1 MLTVENLSFK
11 TKDKVILSKLNVK
24 VLDGEFV
31 TIAGASGSGKSTLL
45 KLIAN
50 LICPTEGKIIYNG
63 IDIKTVDIPRYRQ
76 EVSYCFQQPTLFGE
90 TVLDNLEFPFLV
102 RKEKFS
108 DTRVRALLTLVDLDE
123 AYLEKPITEL
133 SGGERQRVAL
143 IRNLVFP
150 PKILLLDEVTTGL
163 DETSKQIVHQFIA
176 DVHAQGITILQ
187 VTHDREE
194 IEQAE
199 KVLRIEKGGIVD
211 ESRDI

>member
-63 IDIKTVDIPRYRQ
+63 IDIKTMDIPKYRQ

-108 DTRVRALLTLVDLDE
+108 DTRVRALLNLVDLDE

-163 DETSKQIVHQFIA
+163 DEASKQIVHQFIA

-187 VTHDREE
+187 VTHDRDE

>member
-11 TKDKVILSKLNVK
+11 TKDKVILSKLNLK
-24 VLDGEFV
+24 VLDSEFI

-50 LICPTEGKIIYNG
+50 LICPTEGKILYNG
-63 IDIKTVDIPRYRQ
+63 ADIKTVDIPRYRQ

-102 RKEKFS
+102 RKEKFADS
-108 DTRVRALLTLVDLDE
+108 RVRSLLTLVDLDE

-150 PKILLLDEVTTGL
+150 PKMLLLDEVTTGL
-163 DETSKQIVHQFIA
+163 DEASKQIVHQFIA

-187 VTHDREE
+187 VTHDRDE

-199 KVLRIEKGGIVD
+199 KVLRIEKGGIVG
-211 ESRDI
+211 

>member
-24 VLDGEFV
+24 VLDGEFI

-63 IDIKTVDIPRYRQ
+63 IDIKTMDIPRYRQ

-102 RKEKFS
+102 RKEKSS

-163 DETSKQIVHQFIA
+163 DEASKQIVHQFIA